1 MSTAFCMKRR
11 PERAVLDTNIFISA
25 LFGGNPEEIYRAT
38 LQGRFRLVTSP
49 AILTELARTLRE
61 KFSMPEAE
69 ITRYIKQ
76 VGRHADVVRPE
87 KRVRVL
93 RDNPDNRVLECA
105 LEGKASVIVSG
116 DRHLIDL
123 GEYRGIPI
131 LRPTEFLRRLE
142 AAHSSP

>member
-1 MSTAFCMKRR
+1 MKRR

-25 LFGGNPEEIYRAT
+25 LFGGNPEEIYRAA